1 MAGTIIR
8 ILIVLGGTWVLI
20 RLADMVLFRLVRDLK
35 LKEKVSERQRKRL
48 GSLGRVLTQV
58 AAAVLYTIALIVV
71 LGQMGIN
78 IGPVLAGAGIV
89 GISVGLGAQSLFK
102 DIFNG
107 VFILLENQYDV
118 GDVIKVAG
126 VEGLV
131 ENLTLRNTKLRDIEG
146 NVHVVPN
153 GEIKVVTNTTQE
165 GARCVTDIRVAYKED
180 MDRILRTIGDTGAE
194 LVNDENFK
202 PQITGPLSIL
212 SIDGIGSSLAIIK
225 VMLKTRPLKQWAVAA
240 EFNRRLASRFKQ
252 EGIEMSSPLQTSYFG
267 YMFTS
272 GEEKAS

>member
-1 MAGTIIR
+1 MAGTMVR

-48 GSLGRVLTQV
+48 GSLGRVFTQV
-58 AAAVLYTIALIVV
+58 AAAILYTIALIVV
-71 LGQMGIN
+71 LGQLGIN

-131 ENLTLRNTKLRDIEG
+131 ENLTLRNTRLRDIEG
-146 NVHVVPN
+146 NVHVIPN

-165 GARCVTDIRVAYKED
+165 GARCVIDIRVAYQED
-180 MDRILRTIGDTGAE
+180 MDRILRVIGDAGAE

-202 PQITGPLSIL
+202 SQVMGPLSIL
-212 SIDGIGSSLAIIK
+212 SIDGIGSSLAVIK
-225 VMLKTRPLKQWAVAA
+225 VMFKTMPLKQWAVAA
-240 EFNRRLASRFKQ
+240 EFNRRLAGRFKQ
-252 EGIEMSSPLQTSYFG
+252 AGIEMSSPLQTSYFG

-272 GEEKAS
+272 GEEQSA